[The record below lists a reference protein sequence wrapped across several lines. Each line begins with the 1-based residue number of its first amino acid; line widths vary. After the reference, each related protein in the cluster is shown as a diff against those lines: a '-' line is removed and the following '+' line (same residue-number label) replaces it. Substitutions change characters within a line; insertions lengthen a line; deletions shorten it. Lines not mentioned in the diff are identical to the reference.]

1 MSLLGKSR
9 YKKKAE
15 LGKGTYAVVY
25 LAQDQKTNELVAIKK
40 IRMSHAKD
48 GLDLSAIRELKILQE
63 LSHPNVISLR
73 DLYIHKKNISM
84 VFEYCDNDLHKLI
97 NNKEVILESR
107 LVKEIMH
114 QLVSGLEFIH
124 TRWVLHRDLKPDNL
138 LIKNNVLKIADFGLA
153 RYFGSPSDLQKQAKY
168 SNQVVT
174 IWYRSPELLLGAT
187 KYSSAVDMWAAGC
200 IFAEILIRSPLFPG
214 SDEIDQLSRIF
225 AITGTPNEKNWPGF
239 SELPINKE
247 GAILEFPEKEPVQLK
262 TIFKAASED
271 TIDLLSKMLI
281 LNPNKRITA
290 KEALEHPYFKK

>member
-1 MSLLGKSR
+1 MSLIGKSR

-25 LAQDQKTNELVAIKK
+25 LAQDQKTNQLVAIKK

-63 LSHPNVISLR
+63 LSHPNVISLC

-84 VFEYCDNDLHKLI
+84 VFEYCDNDLEKLI
-97 NNKEVILESR
+97 NNKEVILEQR
-107 LVKEIMH
+107 QVKEIMH
-114 QLVSGLEFIH
+114 QLISGLEFIH

-247 GAILEFPEKEPVQLK
+247 GAILEFPVKEPVQLK